1 MVAYIDYVYIIIYI
15 YILLYTF
22 IILIYMYIYI
32 YIIMCNYLYM
42 LTCIDCIFLS
52 STFPALFLG
61 PGVPAL
67 HPATVRG
74 LR

>member
-22 IILIYMYIYI
+22 IILMYICN
-32 YIIMCNYLYM
+32 MCNYLYI
-42 LTCIDCIFLS
+42 LTCIYFIFLS